1 MNSLRSIAFAL
12 ALSTLPLASGC
23 AWGYVNHVTRTDV
36 SNPVDTIRKICL
48 ANGRNISGINEE
60 QIFFGAWVFGNHV
73 GARRVFFRDMTVLE
87 IRTRGSKYV
96 VFVYGPGDRILAK
109 FRVADEA
116 QSRRLADALA
126 TLHSRAPV
134 R

>member
-36 SNPVDTIRKICL
+36 YNPVDTICI
-48 ANGRNISGINEE
+48 ANGRNISGIDEE

-73 GARRVFFRDMTVLE
+73 GARRLFFRDMTVLE

-116 QSRRLADALA
+116 QARRLADALA
-126 TLHSRAPV
+126 TLHARAPV
-134 R
+134 Q